1 MPPIQKKA
9 TAPTVVKT
17 ETRSRPS
24 LDGPVLSRLS
34 PIEDTVG
41 PMKML
46 VYGESGA
53 GKTVFASTFPG
64 PLLWIISSGSMRP
77 GELQSV
83 PHADRGKIT
92 KVVLRQT
99 NEVKELCDHVRS
111 TGGFRTVVL
120 DHASGLADDCLK
132 EVLGLDEIPAQ
143 KGWGMASQQ
152 QYGQQALQ
160 LKTLFRALL
169 NLDANVVII
178 AQQRTFGGRED
189 GGDPDLLRPT
199 VGAALSPSVAGWL
212 APACDFVVQCF
223 KKGKTESVTRTI
235 AGREMTSEQRVPGV
249 TYCLR
254 TAPHDTFLTKFRI
267 PKGSELPEYVEDP
280 TYDKI
285 KGLVYGE
292 E

>member
-1 MPPIQKKA
+1 MPPLKRA
-9 TAPTVVKT
+9 TAPVVTKT
-17 ETRSRPS
+17 ETRPRPS
-24 LDGPVLSRLS
+24 MDGPVLSRLE
-34 PIEDTVG
+34 PVEDSVG

-46 VYGESGA
+46 VYGESGS

-64 PLLWIISSGSMRP
+64 PVLWIVSSGSMRP

-83 PHADRGKIT
+83 PHSERGKIT

-99 NEVKELCDHVRS
+99 NEVKELCEHVRQ
-111 TGGFRTVVL
+111 TGKFQTVVL
-120 DHASGLADDCLK
+120 DHASGLADDALK
-132 EVLGLDEIPAQ
+132 EILGLDEIPAQ

-169 NLDANVVII
+169 NLDANVVIV

-212 APACDFVVQCF
+212 APACDFVVQMF
-223 KKGKTESVTRTI
+223 KKGRTEERVRTI
-235 AGREMTSEQRVPGV
+235 GGKEMRSQERVPGV
-249 TYCLR
+249 VYCLR
-254 TAPHDTFLTKFRI
+254 TAPHDTFLTKFRL
-267 PKGSELPEYVEDP
+267 PKGIELPEYLEDP
-280 TYDKI
+280 SYEKVMN
-285 KGLVYGE
+285 LVTG
-292 E
+292 